1 MTDTKGWD
9 HSAGPWH
16 SHDVDD
22 PEEPFGIQWVVDI
35 PYDANVTVDRL
46 YFGDV
51 ETNTGRDIGNAYLV
65 AASPDLF
72 DACEAAREFLEVRQ
86 KLGLGRREFEVALL
100 GRLRAAIERAKG
112 LR

>member
-46 YFGDV
+46 YFGDM
-51 ETNTGRDIGNAYLV
+51 ETNNGLDIGNAYLV

-72 DACEAAREFLEVRQ
+72 DACEAARDYLEWTGIASR
-86 KLGLGRREFEVALL
+86 GLDVLKQL
-100 GRLRAAIERAKG
+100 QAAIERAKG